1 MSTTCTII
9 AVSSASLGACFGF
22 VIATLFHTGANHEQ
36 GHG

>member
-22 VIATLFHTGANHEQ
+22 VIVSLFHGGTNHEQ
-36 GHG
+36 EHG